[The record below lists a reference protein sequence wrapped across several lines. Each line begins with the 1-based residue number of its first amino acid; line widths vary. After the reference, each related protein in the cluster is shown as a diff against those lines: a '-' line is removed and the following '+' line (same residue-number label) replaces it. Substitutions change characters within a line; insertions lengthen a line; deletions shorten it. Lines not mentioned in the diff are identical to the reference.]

1 MKKKLNFFDLLVVA
15 FGAMIGWGWVV
26 SSGSWIQDGGV
37 LGTVV
42 GFLIAGIM
50 IFLVGLVYSELT
62 TAIPVTG
69 GERVFSLRAFG
80 PTGSFICTW
89 ALILSYIGVVCFEAV
104 SLPTILQY
112 IFPSI
117 GNCVLYSIAGF
128 EITLPWLLISIVFS
142 VLIGLIN
149 IFGIKKAALL
159 QKILTILI
167 ALVGL
172 TLIISSFFS
181 GNSSN
186 LSSQLFTG
194 GSAGEKISGILKVAV
209 VAPFFL
215 FGFDVIPQTSGEM
228 NVPLKRIG
236 IVMLSSIILAV
247 LFYSGVTLAIGK
259 IFNSGEIAESLS
271 QSGLVTADA
280 MAKSLNSQKA
290 SIILII
296 GGLCGILT
304 SWNSFLIGGS
314 RAIYSMSDANLI
326 PGRFSCVHKKYDS
339 PYLAIIFV
347 TLITIISAFFGRT
360 MLTWIVNSATFACS
374 IAYLIVV
381 ISFMVL
387 RKKEPNLE
395 RPFKIK
401 HPIMIGILAA
411 IMCVFIILLYIIPN
425 TGASLCWQ
433 EWIIVGIWILLGLV
447 FYSISKLSKKDRFG
461 YSESDLKN

>member
-37 LGTVV
+37 LGTVI

-117 GNCVLYSIAGF
+117 GNNVIYSIAGF
-128 EITLPWLLISIVFS
+128 EITLPWLLISIAFS
-142 VLIGLIN
+142 FLIGLVN

-167 ALVGL
+167 ALIGL
-172 TLIISSFFS
+172 ILIISSFFTGS
-181 GNSSN
+181 TSN
-186 LSSQLFTG
+186 ISSQLFVG
-194 GSAGEKISGILKVAV
+194 GNVGEKLSGILKITV

-228 NVPLKRIG
+228 NVPLKKIG
-236 IVMLSSIILAV
+236 IVMLSSIVLAV

-259 IFNSGEIAESLS
+259 IFNSAEIASSLS
-271 QSGLVTADA
+271 ETGLVTADA

-290 SIILII
+290 SIILIV

-326 PGRFSCVHKKYDS
+326 PGRFSVVHKKYDS

-347 TLITIISAFFGRT
+347 TVISIISAFFGRT
-360 MLTWIVNSATFACS
+360 MLTWIVNSATFSCS

-387 RKKEPNLE
+387 RKKEPNLY

-401 HPIMIGILAA
+401 HPILVGILAA
-411 IMCVFIILLYIIPN
+411 IMCIFIISLYIIPN

-433 EWIIVGIWILLGLV
+433 EWIIVGVWFLLGVL
-447 FYSISKLSKKDRFG
+447 FYIISRIKKKKKFG
-461 YSESDLKN
+461 YSESDLRN